1 MSLTLYV
8 LHALLFNFVVRWH
21 GWVRPTGLD
30 TALTFAG
37 GLLGVRHRRRVVVAP
52 ALRDRPGGVGV
63 PQDRRL
69 SVAEDR
75 RTR

>member
-8 LHALLFNFVVRWH
+8 IHTLVFNFVVRWH

-30 TALTFAG
+30 TALDVRG
-37 GLLGVRHRRRVVVAP
+37 DLLGVRHRRRVVVAP

-69 SVAEDR
+69 SAAEDR
-75 RTR
+75 RTT